1 MRIILAIFT
10 DRFEVYGSLKPFF
23 EQYPQYAELK
33 DKIDYT
39 MSRKIT
45 IRAFRFQITTA
56 ECSQVFKWGITAGGM
71 VSVCLADTFTLQL
84 P

>member
-1 MRIILAIFT
+1 MDEKGLGKCKMRVVLAIFT

-39 MSRKIT
+39 MSRKKLP
-45 IRAFRFQITTA
+45 FQH
-56 ECSQVFKWGITAGGM
+56 SDFK
-71 VSVCLADTFTLQL
+71 LQRMNVRRSL
-84 P
+84 NVA

>member
-1 MRIILAIFT
+1 MDEKGLGKRKMRIILAVFN

-39 MSRKIT
+39 MSRKKLP
-45 IRAFRFQITTA
+45 F
-56 ECSQVFKWGITAGGM
+56 EHSDFK
-71 VSVCLADTFTLQL
+71 LQRPNVRRSL
-84 P
+84 NGA

>member
-39 MSRKIT
+39 MSRKKQPYKHVDFELQRLN
-45 IRAFRFQITTA
+45 IRKSLNGA
-56 ECSQVFKWGITAGGM
+56 
-71 VSVCLADTFTLQL
+71 
-84 P
+84 

>member
-39 MSRKIT
+39 MSRKKLP
-45 IRAFRFQITTA
+45 FRFQVTTT
-56 ECSQVFKWGITAGGM
+56 ECSEVFKWGITAGNM
-71 VSVCLADTFTLQL
+71 KSWLCSHVQVTTAVR
-84 P
+84 

>member
-1 MRIILAIFT
+1 MRIILAIFP

-39 MSRKIT
+39 MSRKNNLTSMLILN
-45 IRAFRFQITTA
+45 FN
-56 ECSQVFKWGITAGGM
+56 G
-71 VSVCLADTFTLQL
+71 
-84 P
+84 

>member
-1 MRIILAIFT
+1 MDEKGLDKRKMRIILAIFT

-39 MSRKIT
+39 MSRKKLP
-45 IRAFRFQITTA
+45 F
-56 ECSQVFKWGITAGGM
+56 EHSDFK
-71 VSVCLADTFTLQL
+71 LQRL
-84 P
+84 NVRRSLNGA

>member
-33 DKIDYT
+33 DKIYYT
-39 MSRKIT
+39 MSRKKLPFEHPEFKLQVMSFFIT
-45 IRAFRFQITTA
+45 IFVKSTKAITLRLIL
-56 ECSQVFKWGITAGGM
+56 KK
-71 VSVCLADTFTLQL
+71 
-84 P
+84 